1 MEQAQQ
7 KDILLRYFDL
17 VALPPNPLERTSKM
31 QKTETNKTR
40 TVKILFRVTAN
51 ERELI
56 KERMKMCGIKNMA
69 RFLRLM
75 AINGCII
82 NTDYSELKAR
92 NYELHKIGV
101 NINQIA
107 KRVNETDRL
116 HSGDVEKLQEMM
128 DAIWQSQ
135 KCILSDEP

>member
-1 MEQAQQ
+1 MAELNRPIQI
-7 KDILLRYFDL
+7 K
-17 VALPPNPLERTSKM
+17 
-31 QKTETNKTR
+31 
-40 TVKILFRVTAN
+40 FRVTS
-51 ERELI
+51 REKDMI
-56 KERMKMCGIKNMA
+56 RERMEMCGIKNMA

-82 NTDYSELKAR
+82 NTDYSELKVR

-135 KCILSDEP
+135 KYILSDEP

>member
-1 MEQAQQ
+1 MA
-7 KDILLRYFDL
+7 KL
-17 VALPPNPLERTSKM
+17 
-31 QKTETNKTR
+31 TR
-40 TVKILFRVTAN
+40 PIQIKFRVTDH
-51 ERELI
+51 EHDLI

-82 NTDYSELKAR
+82 NTDYSELKTR

-107 KRVNETDRL
+107 KRVNETDHL
-116 HSGDVEKLQEMM
+116 HAGDLERLQEMM
-128 DAIWQSQ
+128 EAIWLSQ